1 MTSALS
7 SSTRRWS
14 VGLAVTFLLA
24 LHFGLGFVSARHKA
38 VTADEPF
45 HLGRG
50 VSALFSGDFRLNVSH
65 PPLFNLLNALPLLFV
80 PKLKIPYNDPYW
92 QNPLVDDAD
101 RKYRFAMLFLW
112 KLNPDPLL
120 LITLARIPT
129 LLASVLL
136 AGMVFLWARQLYGNG
151 AGLFALFLYSLSP
164 NLLAH
169 APLITT
175 DLGVSLTI
183 FLAAF
188 FLWRHLAA
196 PSWPRLLLAG
206 FFLGLAQ
213 LSKFTAIFLYPLDLL
228 ILWLALPGDGKDKLR
243 SFFTLDP
250 RRSEFLRGLGAFLVM
265 FAAATFMIWAGY
277 GFEIHSLHNFDLL
290 LHPPASPELPA
301 TSGLHRLAVLALSK
315 VPIPPPTY
323 YYGLARTINDTGQH
337 LHPLYFL
344 GRLSTRGWWYYYPVL
359 ALIKLP
365 VALWALLALRIACR
379 RGDRPVAPTQIPSTD
394 RLAKIILLA
403 LILGLL
409 LFFMVLNEKNI
420 GIRHLLPILPLLYV
434 YLAPVWSWAVKHR
447 PWRWLVLALLAWD
460 GVSSLA
466 VYPDYLVYFNE
477 LAGGPEGGLKISVVG
492 EDWGQDV
499 AGLGRWMKANGVEE
513 VFYMP
518 YGSAD
523 PRAYGV
529 NYQRIPCG
537 PSAPGIYA
545 LHIVEKLRPLEDRP
559 ADCYQWLDR
568 FQPIAKIGHTIWIY
582 QISEQDLAL
591 PP

>member
-1 MTSALS
+1 MASALS
-7 SSTRRWS
+7 SSTRRWLA
-14 VGLAVTFLLA
+14 GLAVTFLLA
-24 LHFGLGFVSARHKA
+24 LHFGLGFMSARHKA

-65 PPLFNLLNALPLLFV
+65 PPLFNLLNALPLLSV
-80 PKLKIPYNDPYW
+80 PDLKIPYNDPYW

-112 KLNPDPLL
+112 KLNPDPLR

-301 TSGLHRLAVLALSK
+301 ASGLHHLAVLALSK

-365 VALWALLALRIACR
+365 LALWALLILRLACR
-379 RGDRPVAPTQIPSTD
+379 KLLPPAD
-394 RLAKIILLA
+394 RLANLALLA

-409 LFFMVLNEKNI
+409 VFFMVLNEKNI

-447 PWRWLVLALLAWD
+447 PWRWLVLALLAWF
-460 GVSSLA
+460 GASSLA

-477 LAGGPEGGLKISVVG
+477 LAGGPEAGLKISVVG

-513 VFYMP
+513 VFYTP

-529 NYQRIPCG
+529 NYQRIPCE

-559 ADCYQWLDR
+559 ADCYQWLDK

-582 QISEQDLAL
+582 QITGRDLL
-591 PP
+591 SFR